1 MCAACHCGPKYP
13 AAASALSLAVPG
25 GKALG
30 GAGSWREG
38 DGTRGLLATL
48 QTLPAFHSW
57 LSTLSHYSTAE
68 RDEMGIY
75 AYSASSSS
83 ERQPTKQQWVLE
95 APVPP
100 HDVKRA
106 RLCRLLLLVPLVPP

>member
-25 GKALG
+25 GKASG

-48 QTLPAFHSW
+48 QTLPAFHPW
-57 LSTLSHYSTAE
+57 LSTLSHYSRAE
-68 RDEMGIY
+68 RDEMGDICIQREQ
-75 AYSASSSS
+75 AAVRDNQQSSSG
-83 ERQPTKQQWVLE
+83 
-95 APVPP
+95 
-100 HDVKRA
+100 
-106 RLCRLLLLVPLVPP
+106 C